1 MINIPIIDLFEN
13 LENFYIQKID
23 YIENSNIR
31 ENIKL
36 NELENVRQMATY
48 YKLENV
54 FILAQDA
61 IERINRIEC

>member
-13 LENFYIQKID
+13 LENFYRQKIE

>member
-54 FILAQDA
+54 FILAQEA
-61 IERINRIEC
+61 IERINHIEC

>member
-54 FILAQDA
+54 FILAQEA